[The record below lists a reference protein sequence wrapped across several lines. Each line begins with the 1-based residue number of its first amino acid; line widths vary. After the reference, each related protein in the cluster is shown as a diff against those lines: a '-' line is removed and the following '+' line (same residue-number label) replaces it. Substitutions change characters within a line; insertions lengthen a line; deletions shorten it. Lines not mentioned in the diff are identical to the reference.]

1 MPAPPPPPATS
12 GLGQELGPAAIIAIG
27 VASGAVFVPCVVQ
40 YWRRKM
46 LEREEARLVAAEAW
60 EARVREKAARELEKG
75 KDGDKSGRE
84 SRRSK
89 RSGSRRS
96 SGRSSERSS
105 ELSASSGSESDSS
118 SRRSSR
124 RSRKSRKRELGRGES
139 ERIAQELE
147 DAAAAAASRLALGE
161 PAPPRM
167 PAASP
172 PGRDG
177 RRPIPDTDLERGS
190 AASSE
195 LSYAS
200 VSSDGTN
207 RPKRWW
213 QRERIR
219 I

>member
-12 GLGQELGPAAIIAIG
+12 GLGQELGPAAIIAIA

-46 LEREEARLVAAEAW
+46 LERQEARLVAAEAW

-75 KDGDKSGRE
+75 KGGDKSGRE
-84 SRRSK
+84 SRRSR
-89 RSGSRRS
+89 RSSRRS
-96 SGRSSERSS
+96 SRHGS

-147 DAAAAAASRLALGE
+147 DAAAAAGRLASGE
-161 PAPPRM
+161 PAPPRK
-167 PAASP
+167 PAAAP
-172 PGRDG
+172 PSRGG

-200 VSSDGTN
+200 VSSDGSKG
-207 RPKRWW
+207 PKRWW